1 MAQEA
6 DRPKGFQM
14 LQFLYKLF
22 TKQNILEAWAHH
34 GSGGRSAQG
43 LSDAS
48 IPLQIDNKTKH
59 FGLWGLMAVIRGDLQ
74 AGTFIM
80 I

>member
-6 DRPKGFQM
+6 DRPKGLQM
-14 LQFLYKLF
+14 LQFLYKLI
-22 TKQNILEAWAHH
+22 TKQSISEPLGPH

-43 LSDAS
+43 LSNAS
-48 IPLQIDNKTKH
+48 IPLQIDNKTKD

-74 AGTFIM
+74 AGPFIM